1 MRLARRTAS
10 WGARGTEGMNRRT
23 ARKEKPRDLAEIHR
37 IHDMLLEVCESCGP
51 HIPEL
56 TPHLRLQAVA
66 ALNEA
71 WSLADVLCWVLGHD
85 SRFGEAIARFE
96 ELAHVMGAGQA
107 QPAPREV
114 VH

>member
-1 MRLARRTAS
+1 VKRT
-10 WGARGTEGMNRRT
+10 TE
-23 ARKEKPRDLAEIHR
+23 KEKLRDLVEIYR
-37 IHDMLLEVCESCGP
+37 IHDMLLEVCEVCEP
-51 HIPEL
+51 AIPKI
-56 TPHLRLQAVA
+56 TPHLRLQAIA

-96 ELAHVMGAGQA
+96 ELGRVMGVGEAR
-107 QPAPREV
+107 PAKKEV